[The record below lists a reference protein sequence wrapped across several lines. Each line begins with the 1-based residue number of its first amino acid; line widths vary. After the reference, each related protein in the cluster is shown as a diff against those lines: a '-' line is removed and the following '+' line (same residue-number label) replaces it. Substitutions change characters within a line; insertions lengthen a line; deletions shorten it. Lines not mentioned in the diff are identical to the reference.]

1 MIAADTSDHDARVG
15 DYRVRRDRSPEN
27 KPMLITMSEFKFSAK
42 SKICKDNAVELLQNF
57 DKSEGTPNS
66 SLDDS
71 LLNGGGCSGQQ
82 LFLDCDICGERFAS
96 KKPLRVHINTHLR
109 KLRIVLKRV
118 VNPKVVKVKKDTY
131 WLDPEK
137 TGLLKL
143 TLKKQ
148 SAAKSP
154 NDSLKLTLKKSSE
167 SEDFTVVN
175 NNFYPVI
182 KCSQERD
189 VAGAKENDPKSDKAQ
204 ENSIDE
210 PFENVMVD
218 QQDDYDNGK
227 LDTDHH
233 NPLEENERPSAD
245 INESDSDVGSD
256 MANPSEKDDQNADD
270 TQSADKFDNSEKR
283 LSESE
288 DHEETDA
295 LEATCRETIENLKKL
310 GEQSSSRSASQ
321 LIDSSSVE
329 EEDDRSPE
337 SNMIHNLEQ
346 NPAISINP
354 KSFTFSNHT
363 TERTSI
369 CDNEDKNRESTEA
382 SHTQGFNWNQ
392 LSDLSSK
399 SNEDFNK
406 EDSEQQGD
414 ACGDANMDNAGS
426 ILQSFL
432 IDHQRRNSNEVS
444 LSNNMASS
452 ETAEY
457 VPLEKLA
464 ETINTCRVC
473 NEKFK
478 DIAHLEEHR
487 SKAGHYQCNI
497 PECANLFHSTME
509 MSIHRAQVHNTPLS
523 PSVSQLSPHHLP
535 SSTNTSHLSQ
545 ATHSPHT
552 VSAASMP
559 ETTNGSHQLSRTSP
573 LTSPHQTN
581 SPTFNAAVAAGAAGQ
596 QMQIPPVN
604 FEQLPPPVQQLAQQV
619 QRMPLP
625 QAQMPPSLPPGAN
638 TMIPGSNYFVQ
649 PPGRPPLYRVP
660 GPQGIHYPPHMAHLY
675 QYGPGPYPQMGAP
688 PPQMHPQMQPQ
699 QIPRGRYPSA
709 SVVQNS
715 RAPRLPQTG
724 PVPRQRMKRPLQ
736 QPVQQ
741 QNNTPSAKQRRM
753 DVLLPDRNEDA
764 DCHVIAQQKRND
776 GLPVIQNVQ
785 GATTQQTTSR
795 NDSTIHLTDS
805 ITLSVR
811 QPAQVQNTSNPGGKK
826 SDAKAVANVL
836 AARGITVTPAANK
849 NKTSEQNKQQIPPQ
863 QQQRPSPS
871 QQPLNVTALNL
882 NSAISIIPTSS
893 QRKQQEQGQFAVPQ
907 NKQNKSPINDQVER
921 PPRPPTVDLTQDT
934 PPQMPVVRR
943 GRPPRALLTCQVCD
957 KNFQNQD
964 MLTQHMATHRTT
976 SKLLH
981 RCNLCPAQYP
991 TVQALTTHKQT
1002 YHKEVDAVAQNGG
1015 TELALPVVDLKS
1027 PHVLNRLANLG
1038 IHSYIPLSQLSA
1050 QTGGYFGLPIITIDG
1065 ARNTSICNL
1074 GALGATSILS
1084 LGPLKHISNG

>member
-1 MIAADTSDHDARVG
+1 
-15 DYRVRRDRSPEN
+15 
-27 KPMLITMSEFKFSAK
+27 MLITMSEFKFSAK
-42 SKICKDNAVELLQNF
+42 NEIYKDGAVELLQNF
-57 DKSEGTPNS
+57 DESEGTLNS
-66 SLDDS
+66 SDVDS
-71 LLNGGGCSGQQ
+71 LSGQQ
-82 LFLDCDICGERFAS
+82 PLLDCDICGERFTS

-109 KLRIVLKRV
+109 KLRIVLRRV
-118 VNPKVVKVKKDTY
+118 ASPKVVKVRRDTY
-131 WLDPEK
+131 WLDPER
-137 TGLLKL
+137 TGSLKL

-148 SAAKSP
+148 CAP
-154 NDSLKLTLKKSSE
+154 DSLKLTLKKSSQ

-175 NNFYPVI
+175 NNFYPVV
-182 KCSQERD
+182 KYYQQGD
-189 VAGAKENDPKSDKAQ
+189 VAGAKENDPRGDKAA
-204 ENSIDE
+204 ENTINE

-218 QQDDYDNGK
+218 QQDDYDSVK

-256 MANPSEKDDQNADD
+256 MANPSEKDDQNAED
-270 TQSADKFDNSEKR
+270 TQSTDNFDASEKR

-310 GEQSSSRSASQ
+310 GEQSSSRSAGQ
-321 LIDSSSVE
+321 LIDSTSVE
-329 EEDDRSPE
+329 EEDDRSHE
-337 SNMIHNLEQ
+337 SSMIHNLEQ

-363 TERTSI
+363 AERAPV
-369 CDNEDKNRESTEA
+369 CDNEDKNRESADT
-382 SHTQGFNWNQ
+382 SQTQGFNWNQ
-392 LSDLSSK
+392 LSADLSSK
-399 SNEDFNK
+399 NNEDFNK

-414 ACGDANMDNAGS
+414 SDANMDSAGS

-432 IDHQRRNSNEVS
+432 IEHQRRNPNEVS
-444 LSNNMASS
+444 LSNSMSND
-452 ETAEY
+452 TAEY

-464 ETINTCRVC
+464 ETVNTCRVC

-478 DIAHLEEHR
+478 DIAHLDEHR

-497 PECANLFHSTME
+497 PECVHLIFHSTME
-509 MSIHRAQVHNTPLS
+509 VSIHRAQVHGTPLS
-523 PSVSQLSPHHLP
+523 PSVSQLSPHHL
-535 SSTNTSHLSQ
+535 SSNANTPHLGQ
-545 ATHSPHT
+545 TTHSPHA
-552 VSAASMP
+552 VSVAPVEVSS
-559 ETTNGSHQLSRTSP
+559 TNGSHQLSRTSP

-581 SPTFNAAVAAGAAGQ
+581 SPTFNAAVAAAATVGATGQ

-625 QAQMPPSLPPGAN
+625 QTQMPPSLPPGAN
-638 TMIPGSNYFVQ
+638 TMIPAPNYFVQ
-649 PPGRPPLYRVP
+649 PPGRPPLYRIP
-660 GPQGIHYPPHMAHLY
+660 GPQGIHYQPHMAHLY
-675 QYGPGPYPQMGAP
+675 QYGPGPYPQLAAP
-688 PPQMHPQMQPQ
+688 PPQMHPQLPQ
-699 QIPRGRYPSA
+699 QVPRGRYPA

-715 RAPRLPQTG
+715 RAPRLPQTAG

-736 QPVQQ
+736 QTVQ
-741 QNNTPSAKQRRM
+741 QNNTSVKQRRM

-785 GATTQQTTSR
+785 GATTQQTSR

-811 QPAQVQNTSNPGGKK
+811 QPGSIPAQVQNTSNPGGKK

-836 AARGITVTPAANK
+836 AAR
-849 NKTSEQNKQQIPPQ
+849 
-863 QQQRPSPS
+863 
-871 QQPLNVTALNL
+871 ALNL

-991 TVQALTTHKQT
+991 TVQALTTHKQA
-1002 YHKEVDAVAQNGG
+1002 YHKEVDTVAQNGG

-1038 IHSYIPLSQLSA
+1038 IQSYIPLSQLSA

-1065 ARNTSICNL
+1065 ARNTSTCNL

>member
-1 MIAADTSDHDARVG
+1 
-15 DYRVRRDRSPEN
+15 
-27 KPMLITMSEFKFSAK
+27 MLIIMSEFKFSAK
-42 SKICKDNAVELLQNF
+42 NKIYKDGAVELLQNF
-57 DKSEGTPNS
+57 DESEGTPNS
-66 SLDDS
+66 SDDS
-71 LLNGGGCSGQQ
+71 LSSQQ
-82 LFLDCDICGERFAS
+82 LLLDCDICGERFTS

-118 VNPKVVKVKKDTY
+118 TSPKVVKVKKDTY

-148 SAAKSP
+148 SVA
-154 NDSLKLTLKKSSE
+154 DSLKLTLKKSSE

-182 KCSQERD
+182 KYYQQRD
-189 VAGAKENDPKSDKAQ
+189 VAGAKENDPRDDKAA
-204 ENSIDE
+204 ENSINE

-218 QQDDYDNGK
+218 QQDDYDNVK
-227 LDTDHH
+227 LDTDPH
-233 NPLEENERPSAD
+233 NPLEENERPSTD

-256 MANPSEKDDQNADD
+256 MANPSEKDDQNVDD
-270 TQSADKFDNSEKR
+270 THNTDNFDSSEKR

-288 DHEETDA
+288 DQEETDA

-329 EEDDRSPE
+329 EEDDRSHE
-337 SNMIHNLEQ
+337 SSMIHNLEQ
-346 NPAISINP
+346 NPSISINP
-354 KSFTFSNHT
+354 KSFTFTNHA
-363 TERTSI
+363 TERTPV
-369 CDNEDKNRESTEA
+369 CDTEDKNRESTDT
-382 SHTQGFNWNQ
+382 SQGFNWNQ

-406 EDSEQQGD
+406 EDSQQQGD
-414 ACGDANMDNAGS
+414 TCGDANMDNAGS

-432 IDHQRRNSNEVS
+432 IEHQRRNPNEVS
-444 LSNNMASS
+444 LSNNMSS
-452 ETAEY
+452 NETAEY

-464 ETINTCRVC
+464 ETVNTCRVC

-478 DIAHLEEHR
+478 DIAHLDEHR

-497 PECANLFHSTME
+497 PECSNLIFHSTVE
-509 MSIHRAQVHNTPLS
+509 VSIHRAQVHGTSLS
-523 PSVSQLSPHHLP
+523 PSISQLSPHHL
-535 SSTNTSHLSQ
+535 SNTNAHLGQ
-545 ATHSPHT
+545 ITLSPHA
-552 VSAASMP
+552 VSATSMEASP
-559 ETTNGSHQLSRTSP
+559 TNGSHLSRTSP
-573 LTSPHQTN
+573 LTSPHQTH
-581 SPTFNAAVAAGAAGQ
+581 SPTFNSAVAASSAAGQ
-596 QMQIPPVN
+596 QMQIPPT
-604 FEQLPPPVQQLAQQV
+604 
-619 QRMPLP
+619 
-625 QAQMPPSLPPGAN
+625 QMPPSLPPGAN
-638 TMIPGSNYFVQ
+638 TMIPAPNYFVQ

-660 GPQGIHYPPHMAHLY
+660 GPQGIHYSPHMAHLY
-675 QYGPGPYPQMGAP
+675 QYGPGPYPQIAAP
-688 PPQMHPQMQPQ
+688 PPQMHPQMPQ
-699 QIPRGRYPSA
+699 QVPRGRYPST

-715 RAPRLPQTG
+715 RAPRLPQTSG

-736 QPVQQ
+736 QTIQQ
-741 QNNTPSAKQRRM
+741 QNNTSAKQQRRM

-785 GATTQQTTSR
+785 GATTQQTSR

-811 QPAQVQNTSNPGGKK
+811 QPGSIPAQVQNTSNPGGKK

-863 QQQRPSPS
+863 QQQRPPPS
-871 QQPLNVTALNL
+871 QPPLNVTALNL

-1002 YHKEVDAVAQNGG
+1002 YHKEVDTVAQNGG

-1038 IHSYIPLSQLSA
+1038 IQSYIPLSQLSA

-1065 ARNTSICNL
+1065 ARNTSTCNL

>member
-1 MIAADTSDHDARVG
+1 MNNPLYHDFQ
-15 DYRVRRDRSPEN
+15 
-27 KPMLITMSEFKFSAK
+27 EFKFSTK
-42 SKICKDNAVELLQNF
+42 NKIYKDGAVELLQNF
-57 DKSEGTPNS
+57 DESEGTPNS
-66 SLDDS
+66 SDDS
-71 LLNGGGCSGQQ
+71 LLSGQQ
-82 LFLDCDICGERFAS
+82 LLDCDICGERFTS

-118 VNPKVVKVKKDTY
+118 ANPKVVKVKKDTY

-148 SAAKSP
+148 SIKSP
-154 NDSLKLTLKKSSE
+154 SDSLKLTLKKSSE

-175 NNFYPVI
+175 NNFHLGIDYYPE
-182 KCSQERD
+182 KD
-189 VAGAKENDPKSDKAQ
+189 VAGAKENDPRGDKAA
-204 ENSIDE
+204 ENSINE

-218 QQDDYDNGK
+218 QQDDYDNSK

-233 NPLEENERPSAD
+233 NPLEENERPSTD

-270 TQSADKFDNSEKR
+270 TQSADNFDNSEKR
-283 LSESE
+283 LSETE

-329 EEDDRSPE
+329 EEDDDRNHE

-354 KSFTFSNHT
+354 KSFTFSNHA
-363 TERTSI
+363 TERAPI
-369 CDNEDKNRESTEA
+369 CDNEDKNRESTDA
-382 SHTQGFNWNQ
+382 SQTQGFNWTQ
-392 LSDLSSK
+392 LSDLSNK

-414 ACGDANMDNAGS
+414 TCGDANMDNAGS

-432 IDHQRRNSNEVS
+432 IDHQRRNPNEVS
-444 LSNNMASS
+444 LSNNMSS
-452 ETAEY
+452 NETAEY

-464 ETINTCRVC
+464 ETVNTCRVC

-478 DIAHLEEHR
+478 DITHLDEHR

-497 PECANLFHSTME
+497 PECAHLIFHTTME
-509 MSIHRAQVHNTPLS
+509 VSIHRAQVHGTPLS
-523 PSVSQLSPHHLP
+523 PSMSQLSPHHL
-535 SSTNTSHLSQ
+535 SSNTNTSHLSQ
-545 ATHSPHT
+545 NTHSPHAISVT
-552 VSAASMP
+552 PV
-559 ETTNGSHQLSRTSP
+559 ETPSNGSHQLSRTSP
-573 LTSPHQTN
+573 LTSPHHAN
-581 SPTFNAAVAAGAAGQ
+581 SPTFNTAVTVAAPGGVAGQ

-638 TMIPGSNYFVQ
+638 TMIPGPNYFVQ

-660 GPQGIHYPPHMAHLY
+660 GPQGLHYPPHMAHLY
-675 QYGPGPYPQMGAP
+675 QYGPGPYPQMAAP
-688 PPQMHPQMQPQ
+688 PPQMHPQMPQ
-699 QIPRGRYPSA
+699 QVPRGRYPSA
-709 SVVQNS
+709 SVVQNN
-715 RAPRLPQTG
+715 RAPRLPQTAG

-736 QPVQQ
+736 QPMQQ
-741 QNNTPSAKQRRM
+741 QNNTPAKQRRM

-785 GATTQQTTSR
+785 GATTQQSR

-811 QPAQVQNTSNPGGKK
+811 QPAQVQNTSNQGGKK

-863 QQQRPSPS
+863 QQQRPPPS

-1002 YHKEVDAVAQNGG
+1002 YHKEVDTVAQNGG

-1038 IHSYIPLSQLSA
+1038 IQSYIPLSQLSA

>member
-1 MIAADTSDHDARVG
+1 MTAPMHSVLDERASTPSSPDDTLSDQQLLLDCG
-15 DYRVRRDRSPEN
+15 
-27 KPMLITMSEFKFSAK
+27 
-42 SKICKDNAVELLQNF
+42 IC
-57 DKSEGTPNS
+57 
-66 SLDDS
+66 
-71 LLNGGGCSGQQ
+71 GQQ
-82 LFLDCDICGERFAS
+82 FAS
-96 KKPLRVHINTHLR
+96 KKQLRVHINTHLR
-109 KLRIVLKRV
+109 KPRIVLRRV
-118 VNPKVVKVKKDTY
+118 TGPKVVKVRKQSEDTY

-137 TGLLKL
+137 KGLLKL

-148 SAAKSP
+148 SIVE
-154 NDSLKLTLKKSSE
+154 SLKLTLKKTSSE
-167 SEDFTVVN
+167 SEAFTVVN
-175 NNFYPVI
+175 SNFNPGI
-182 KCSQERD
+182 KNHQRED
-189 VAGAKENDPKSDKAQ
+189 VAGAKENDQRDNKAAKG
-204 ENSIDE
+204 SINE

-218 QQDDYDNGK
+218 QQDDYDNDK
-227 LDTDHH
+227 FDAEDH
-233 NPLEENERPSAD
+233 NPLEENDRPSID
-245 INESDSDVGSD
+245 VNEGDSGVGSD
-256 MANPSEKDDQNADD
+256 MANPSEKEDQNVDD
-270 TQSADKFDNSEKR
+270 IQNSDNYDNSEKR

-288 DHEETDA
+288 DHEESDA

-310 GEQSSSRSASQ
+310 GEQSNSRSTNQ
-321 LIDSSSVE
+321 LIDNSSTE
-329 EEDDRSPE
+329 EEDDRNHDSD
-337 SNMIHNLEQ
+337 MIHTLGQ
-346 NPAISINP
+346 NSSISIIP
-354 KSFTFSNHT
+354 KSSTFSNHS
-363 TERTSI
+363 TERAPV
-369 CDNEDKNRESTEA
+369 CDSENKSRDSAEPQAQS
-382 SHTQGFNWNQ
+382 FNWNQ
-392 LSDLSSK
+392 LSTDLSSK
-399 SNEDFNK
+399 SNEEHNK
-406 EDSEQQGD
+406 ENGEQEADTGGD
-414 ACGDANMDNAGS
+414 PNMENTGS
-426 ILQSFL
+426 LLHNFL
-432 IDHQRRNSNEVS
+432 MEHQRRNPNEVS
-444 LSNNMASS
+444 LPNNLSS
-452 ETAEY
+452 ETSEY

-464 ETINTCRVC
+464 ETVSTCRVC

-478 DIAHLEEHR
+478 DLAHLDEHR

-497 PECANLFHSTME
+497 PECSNLIFHSAME
-509 MSIHRAQVHNTPLS
+509 VSMHRAQTHGTPLS
-523 PSVSQLSPHHLP
+523 PSVSQLSPHNHLSNANSP
-535 SSTNTSHLSQ
+535 HMNQNSPHLSQ
-545 ATHSPHT
+545 TSHSPH
-552 VSAASMP
+552 AAPVDASS
-559 ETTNGSHQLSRTSP
+559 TSSSQQQQLSRNSP

-581 SPTFNAAVAAGAAGQ
+581 SPTFNAAAATTAGAAGQ

-625 QAQMPPSLPPGAN
+625 QSQMPPSLPPGAN
-638 TMIPGSNYFVQ
+638 TMIHGPNYFVQ

-660 GPQGIHYPPHMAHLY
+660 GPQSIHYPPHMAHLY
-675 QYGPGPYPQMGAP
+675 QYGPGPYPPITAP
-688 PPQMHPQMQPQ
+688 PPQMHPQMPQ
-699 QIPRGRYPSA
+699 QIPRGRYPPST

-715 RAPRLPQTG
+715 RAPRLPQTAS
-724 PVPRQRMKRPLQ
+724 VPRQRMKRPMQ
-736 QPVQQ
+736 QSMQVPP
-741 QNNTPSAKQRRM
+741 QNNAVKQRRM

-785 GATTQQTTSR
+785 GATTQQTNR

-811 QPAQVQNTSNPGGKK
+811 QPGSTPAQVQSTSNPGGKK

-849 NKTSEQNKQQIPPQ
+849 NKTSEQSKQQISPQ
-863 QQQRPSPS
+863 QQQRPPPS

-882 NSAISIIPTSS
+882 NSAISIIPTSL

-907 NKQNKSPINDQVER
+907 NKQNKSPINEQVER

-1002 YHKEVDAVAQNGG
+1002 YHKEVDTVAQNGG
-1015 TELALPVVDLKS
+1015 AELALPVVDLKS
-1027 PHVLNRLANLG
+1027 PHVLNRLSSLG
-1038 IHSYIPLSQLSA
+1038 IQSYIPLSQLSA

-1065 ARNTSICNL
+1065 ARNSSTCNL

-1084 LGPLKHISNG
+1084 LGPLKHLSNR

>member
-1 MIAADTSDHDARVG
+1 
-15 DYRVRRDRSPEN
+15 
-27 KPMLITMSEFKFSAK
+27 MLIIMSEFKFSAK
-42 SKICKDNAVELLQNF
+42 NKIYKDGAVELLQNF
-57 DKSEGTPNS
+57 DESEGTPNS
-66 SLDDS
+66 SDDS
-71 LLNGGGCSGQQ
+71 LSSQQ
-82 LFLDCDICGERFAS
+82 LLLDCDICGERFTS

-118 VNPKVVKVKKDTY
+118 TSPKVVKVKKDTY

-148 SAAKSP
+148 SVA
-154 NDSLKLTLKKSSE
+154 DSLKLTLKKSSE

-182 KCSQERD
+182 KYYQQRD
-189 VAGAKENDPKSDKAQ
+189 VAGAKENDPRDDKAA
-204 ENSIDE
+204 ENSINE

-218 QQDDYDNGK
+218 QQDDYDNVK
-227 LDTDHH
+227 LDTDPH
-233 NPLEENERPSAD
+233 NPLEENERPSTD

-256 MANPSEKDDQNADD
+256 MANPSEKDDQNVDD
-270 TQSADKFDNSEKR
+270 THNTDNFDSSEKR

-288 DHEETDA
+288 DQEETDA

-329 EEDDRSPE
+329 EEDDRSHE
-337 SNMIHNLEQ
+337 SSMIHNLEQ
-346 NPAISINP
+346 NPSISINP
-354 KSFTFSNHT
+354 KSFTFTNHA
-363 TERTSI
+363 TERTPV
-369 CDNEDKNRESTEA
+369 CDTEDKNRESTDT
-382 SHTQGFNWNQ
+382 SQGFNWNQ

-406 EDSEQQGD
+406 EDSQQQGD
-414 ACGDANMDNAGS
+414 TCGDANMDNAGS

-432 IDHQRRNSNEVS
+432 IEHQRRNPNEVS
-444 LSNNMASS
+444 LSNNMSS
-452 ETAEY
+452 NETAEY

-464 ETINTCRVC
+464 ETVNTCRVC

-478 DIAHLEEHR
+478 DIAHLDEHR

-497 PECANLFHSTME
+497 PECSNLIFHSTVE
-509 MSIHRAQVHNTPLS
+509 VSIHRAQVHGTSLS
-523 PSVSQLSPHHLP
+523 PSISQLSPHHL
-535 SSTNTSHLSQ
+535 SNTNAHLGQ
-545 ATHSPHT
+545 ITLSPHA
-552 VSAASMP
+552 VSATSMEASP
-559 ETTNGSHQLSRTSP
+559 TNGSHLSRTSP
-573 LTSPHQTN
+573 LTSPHQTH
-581 SPTFNAAVAAGAAGQ
+581 SPTFNSAVAASSAAGQ

-625 QAQMPPSLPPGAN
+625 QTQMPPSLPPGAN
-638 TMIPGSNYFVQ
+638 TMIPAPNYFVQ

-660 GPQGIHYPPHMAHLY
+660 GPQGIHYSPHMAHLY
-675 QYGPGPYPQMGAP
+675 QYGPGPYPQIAAP
-688 PPQMHPQMQPQ
+688 PPQMHPQMPQ
-699 QIPRGRYPSA
+699 QVPRGRYPST

-715 RAPRLPQTG
+715 RAPRLPQTSG

-736 QPVQQ
+736 QTIQQ
-741 QNNTPSAKQRRM
+741 QNNTSAKQQRRM

-785 GATTQQTTSR
+785 GATTQQTSR

-811 QPAQVQNTSNPGGKK
+811 QPGSIPAQVQNTSNPGGKK

-836 AARGITVTPAANK
+836 AAR
-849 NKTSEQNKQQIPPQ
+849 
-863 QQQRPSPS
+863 
-871 QQPLNVTALNL
+871 ALNL

-1002 YHKEVDAVAQNGG
+1002 YHKEVDTVAQNGG

-1038 IHSYIPLSQLSA
+1038 IQSYIPLSQLSA

-1065 ARNTSICNL
+1065 ARNTSTCNL

>member
-1 MIAADTSDHDARVG
+1 
-15 DYRVRRDRSPEN
+15 
-27 KPMLITMSEFKFSAK
+27 MLTTMSEFKFSAK
-42 SKICKDNAVELLQNF
+42 NKMYEDGAVELLQNF
-57 DKSEGTPNS
+57 DVSEGTPNS
-66 SLDDS
+66 SNDNLNDQH
-71 LLNGGGCSGQQ
+71 LL
-82 LFLDCDICGERFAS
+82 LDCDICGERFTS

-118 VNPKVVKVKKDTY
+118 ANPKVVKVKKETY

-148 SAAKSP
+148 NVAAE
-154 NDSLKLTLKKSSE
+154 SLKLTLKKSSK

-175 NNFYPVI
+175 NNCYPVI
-182 KCSQERD
+182 KYYQQRD
-189 VAGAKENDPKSDKAQ
+189 VAGAKENDPRGDKAA
-204 ENSIDE
+204 ENSINE

-218 QQDDYDNGK
+218 QQDDYDNVK
-227 LDTDHH
+227 LDTDHQ
-233 NPLEENERPSAD
+233 NPLEDNERPSTD

-256 MANPSEKDDQNADD
+256 MANPSEKDDQNVDD
-270 TQSADKFDNSEKR
+270 TTPNIDNCDSSEKR

-329 EEDDRSPE
+329 EEDDRSG
-337 SNMIHNLEQ
+337 SNIIHNLEQ
-346 NPAISINP
+346 NPSISINP
-354 KSFTFSNHT
+354 KSFTFSNHAS
-363 TERTSI
+363 ERSPV
-369 CDNEDKNRESTEA
+369 CNNEDKNRESTDA
-382 SHTQGFNWNQ
+382 SQTQNFNWNQ

-414 ACGDANMDNAGS
+414 TCSDANMDNAGS

-432 IDHQRRNSNEVS
+432 IEHQRRNPNEVS
-444 LSNNMASS
+444 LSNNMSSS

-464 ETINTCRVC
+464 ETVNTCRIC

-478 DIAHLEEHR
+478 DITHLDEHR

-497 PECANLFHSTME
+497 PECTNLIFHSMVE
-509 MSIHRAQVHNTPLS
+509 VSIHRAQVHGTPLS
-523 PSVSQLSPHHLP
+523 PNVSQLSPHHL
-535 SSTNTSHLSQ
+535 SSNTNTSHLGQ
-545 ATHSPHT
+545 PTHSPHAISVPSVE
-552 VSAASMP
+552 VSS
-559 ETTNGSHQLSRTSP
+559 TNGSHQLSRTSP
-573 LTSPHQTN
+573 LTSPHQTH
-581 SPTFNAAVAAGAAGQ
+581 SPTFNAAVAAAATGGATGQ

-625 QAQMPPSLPPGAN
+625 QTQMPPSLPPGAN
-638 TMIPGSNYFVQ
+638 TMIPAPNYFVQ

-660 GPQGIHYPPHMAHLY
+660 GPQGIHYPPHMTHLY
-675 QYGPGPYPQMGAP
+675 QYPPYPQIPAP
-688 PPQMHPQMQPQ
+688 PPQMHPQIPQ
-699 QIPRGRYPSA
+699 QVPRGRYPST

-715 RAPRLPQTG
+715 RVPRLPQTG

-736 QPVQQ
+736 QPLQQ
-741 QNNTPSAKQRRM
+741 QNNASAKQRRM

-785 GATTQQTTSR
+785 GATTQQTNR

-811 QPAQVQNTSNPGGKK
+811 QPGSIPAQVQNTSNPGGKK

-849 NKTSEQNKQQIPPQ
+849 NKTSEQNKQQIPSQ

-893 QRKQQEQGQFAVPQ
+893 QRKQQEGQFAVPQ

-1002 YHKEVDAVAQNGG
+1002 YHKEVDTVAQNGG

-1038 IHSYIPLSQLSA
+1038 IQNYIPLSQLSA

-1065 ARNTSICNL
+1065 ARNTSSCNL

>member
-1 MIAADTSDHDARVG
+1 
-15 DYRVRRDRSPEN
+15 
-27 KPMLITMSEFKFSAK
+27 MLITMSEFKFSAK
-42 SKICKDNAVELLQNF
+42 NEIYKDGAVELLQNF
-57 DKSEGTPNS
+57 DESEGTLNS
-66 SLDDS
+66 SDVDS
-71 LLNGGGCSGQQ
+71 LSGQQ
-82 LFLDCDICGERFAS
+82 PLLDCDICGERFTS

-109 KLRIVLKRV
+109 KLRIVLRRV
-118 VNPKVVKVKKDTY
+118 ASPKVVKVRRDTY
-131 WLDPEK
+131 WLDPER
-137 TGLLKL
+137 TGSLKL

-148 SAAKSP
+148 CAP
-154 NDSLKLTLKKSSE
+154 DSLKLTLKKSSQ

-175 NNFYPVI
+175 NNFYPVV
-182 KCSQERD
+182 KYYQQGD
-189 VAGAKENDPKSDKAQ
+189 VAGAKENDPRGDKAA
-204 ENSIDE
+204 ENTINE

-218 QQDDYDNGK
+218 QQDDYDSVK

-256 MANPSEKDDQNADD
+256 MANPSEKDDQNAED
-270 TQSADKFDNSEKR
+270 TQSTDNFDASEKR

-310 GEQSSSRSASQ
+310 GEQSSSRSAGQ
-321 LIDSSSVE
+321 LIDSTSVE
-329 EEDDRSPE
+329 EEDDRSHE
-337 SNMIHNLEQ
+337 SSMIHNLEQ

-363 TERTSI
+363 AERAPV
-369 CDNEDKNRESTEA
+369 CDNEDKNRESADT
-382 SHTQGFNWNQ
+382 SQTQGFNWNQ
-392 LSDLSSK
+392 LSADLSSK
-399 SNEDFNK
+399 NNEDFNK

-414 ACGDANMDNAGS
+414 SDANMDSAGS

-432 IDHQRRNSNEVS
+432 IEHQRRNPNEVS
-444 LSNNMASS
+444 LSNSMSND
-452 ETAEY
+452 TAEY

-464 ETINTCRVC
+464 ETVNTCRVC

-478 DIAHLEEHR
+478 DIAHLDEHR

-497 PECANLFHSTME
+497 PECVHLIFHSTME
-509 MSIHRAQVHNTPLS
+509 VSIHRAQVHGTPLS
-523 PSVSQLSPHHLP
+523 PSVSQLSPHHL
-535 SSTNTSHLSQ
+535 SSNANTPHLGQ
-545 ATHSPHT
+545 TTHSPHA
-552 VSAASMP
+552 VSVAPVEVSS
-559 ETTNGSHQLSRTSP
+559 TNGSHQLSRTSP

-581 SPTFNAAVAAGAAGQ
+581 SPTFNAAVAAAATVGATGQ
-596 QMQIPPVN
+596 QMQIPPT
-604 FEQLPPPVQQLAQQV
+604 
-619 QRMPLP
+619 
-625 QAQMPPSLPPGAN
+625 QMPPSLPPGAN
-638 TMIPGSNYFVQ
+638 TMIPAPNYFVQ
-649 PPGRPPLYRVP
+649 PPGRPPLYRIP
-660 GPQGIHYPPHMAHLY
+660 GPQGIHYQPHMAHLY
-675 QYGPGPYPQMGAP
+675 QYGPGPYPQLAAP
-688 PPQMHPQMQPQ
+688 PPQMHPQLPQ
-699 QIPRGRYPSA
+699 QVPRGRYPA

-715 RAPRLPQTG
+715 RAPRLPQTAG

-736 QPVQQ
+736 QTVQ
-741 QNNTPSAKQRRM
+741 QNNTSVKQRRM

-785 GATTQQTTSR
+785 GATTQQTSR

-811 QPAQVQNTSNPGGKK
+811 QPGSIPAQVQNTSNPGGKK

-849 NKTSEQNKQQIPPQ
+849 NKTSEQNKQIPPQ
-863 QQQRPSPS
+863 QLQRLPPS
-871 QQPLNVTALNL
+871 QPPLNVTALNL

-991 TVQALTTHKQT
+991 TVQALTTHKQA
-1002 YHKEVDAVAQNGG
+1002 YHKEVDTVAQNGG

-1038 IHSYIPLSQLSA
+1038 IQSYIPLSQLSA

-1065 ARNTSICNL
+1065 ARNTSTCNL

>member
-1 MIAADTSDHDARVG
+1 
-15 DYRVRRDRSPEN
+15 
-27 KPMLITMSEFKFSAK
+27 MSEFKFTAK
-42 SKICKDNAVELLQNF
+42 NKIYKDGAVELLQNF
-57 DKSEGTPNS
+57 DESEGTPNLS
-66 SLDDS
+66 DDCLS
-71 LLNGGGCSGQQ
+71 NQQ
-82 LFLDCDICGERFAS
+82 HLLDCDICGQRFPS

-109 KLRIVLKRV
+109 KLRIVLRRV
-118 VNPKVVKVKKDTY
+118 ANPKVVKVKKDTY
-131 WLDPEK
+131 WLEPDK
-137 TGLLKL
+137 TSLLKL

-148 SAAKSP
+148 SKT
-154 NDSLKLTLKKSSE
+154 DSLKLTLKKSSK

-175 NNFYPVI
+175 NNLHPII
-182 KCSQERD
+182 KYCQQRD
-189 VAGAKENDPKSDKAQ
+189 VAGAKENDPQSGKAE

-210 PFENVMVD
+210 SFENVMVD
-218 QQDDYDNGK
+218 QQDDYDSVK
-227 LDTDHH
+227 LDTDRH
-233 NPLEENERPSAD
+233 NSLEDNERPSTD

-256 MANPSEKDDQNADD
+256 MANPSEKEDQNIDD
-270 TQSADKFDNSEKR
+270 VQSTNNFDSTEKR

-295 LEATCRETIENLKKL
+295 LEASCRETIENLKKL
-310 GEQSSSRSASQ
+310 GEQSSSRSTSQ
-321 LIDSSSVE
+321 LIDGSSTE
-329 EEDDRSPE
+329 EEDDRNQE
-337 SNMIHNLEQ
+337 SSMIHNLEQ
-346 NPAISINP
+346 NPSISISS
-354 KSFTFSNHT
+354 KSFPFSNHT
-363 TERTSI
+363 ERTAV
-369 CDNEDKNRESTEA
+369 CDIEDKNRESTNV
-382 SHTQGFNWNQ
+382 SQTQGFNWNQ
-392 LSDLSSK
+392 LSADLSSK
-399 SNEDFNK
+399 NSEDFNK
-406 EDSEQQGD
+406 EDGEQQGD
-414 ACGDANMDNAGS
+414 NDANMDNAGS

-432 IDHQRRNSNEVS
+432 IEHQRRNPNEVS
-444 LSNNMASS
+444 LSNNMSS
-452 ETAEY
+452 GETAEY

-464 ETINTCRVC
+464 ETVNTCRVC

-478 DIAHLEEHR
+478 DIAHLDEHR

-497 PECANLFHSTME
+497 PECASLIFHSAME
-509 MSIHRAQVHNTPLS
+509 VSIHRAQVHGTPLS
-523 PSVSQLSPHHLP
+523 PSVNQLSPHHL
-535 SSTNTSHLSQ
+535 SSNATTPHLSQ
-545 ATHSPHT
+545 THSPHT
-552 VSAASMP
+552 VSAAPIEISS
-559 ETTNGSHQLSRTSP
+559 TNGSHQLSRTSP

-581 SPTFNAAVAAGAAGQ
+581 SPTFNAGVAMATTGGAAGQ

-625 QAQMPPSLPPGAN
+625 QTQMPPSLPPGAN
-638 TMIPGSNYFVQ
+638 TMIPAPNYFVQ
-649 PPGRPPLYRVP
+649 PPRPPPLYRVP
-660 GPQGIHYPPHMAHLY
+660 GPQTVHYTPHMAHLY
-675 QYGPGPYPQMGAP
+675 QYGPNPYSQIAA
-688 PPQMHPQMQPQ
+688 PPQMHPQLPQ
-699 QIPRGRYPSA
+699 QVPRGRYPSA

-715 RAPRLPQTG
+715 RAPRLPQGTG
-724 PVPRQRMKRPLQ
+724 PVPRQRMKRPMQ
-736 QPVQQ
+736 QTMQQ
-741 QNNTPSAKQRRM
+741 QNNNTSAKQRRM

-785 GATTQQTTSR
+785 GATTQQINR

-849 NKTSEQNKQQIPPQ
+849 NKTSEQNKQQIFSQ

-871 QQPLNVTALNL
+871 QQTLNVTALNL

-934 PPQMPVVRR
+934 PPPQMPVVRR

-964 MLTQHMATHRTT
+964 MLTQHMASHRTT

-1002 YHKEVDAVAQNGG
+1002 YHKEVDTVAQNGG

-1027 PHVLNRLANLG
+1027 PHVLNRLVNLG
-1038 IHSYIPLSQLSA
+1038 IQSYIPLSQLSA

-1065 ARNTSICNL
+1065 ARNTSTCNL